1 MYTGREPIRARAPCP
16 YCSPLRAGSNNHL
29 SRGRVGSAV
38 VNIRSEDYSDPSGE
52 SPPTPDDF
60 PAEENG
66 ARPDGLPDFDVIV
79 GAPDLGALLHRT
91 PTRRAREYRNRVA
104 SVLRVGMV
112 GSLNTGNFAD
122 AAAFLWYGP
131 GASTSIGNLAD
142 NYNSIAKGID
152 IITSPGSPIA
162 ECVTT
167 LLPLMSQL
175 ARNHEQ
181 ALGEIP
187 GRFAMGKVARAARK
201 QAKAERAQDDPP
213 MTLHIGRW
221 QLPVRWRIRSPIKFV
236 KPVIRAQSME
246 PNLIAARVFMDP
258 HVQKKLAEMGVRITS
273 PNGGPPSA

>member
-1 MYTGREPIRARAPCP
+1 M
-16 YCSPLRAGSNNHL
+16 
-29 SRGRVGSAV
+29 VD
-38 VNIRSEDYSDPSGE
+38 IRSEEYRDPSGA
-52 SPPTPDDF
+52 SSTPEDDF
-60 PAEENG
+60 AEGNG
-66 ARPDGLPDFDVIV
+66 SRSDGLPDFDVIV

-104 SVLRVGMV
+104 SLLRVGMI

-122 AAAFLWYGP
+122 AAAILWYGP
-131 GASTSIGNLAD
+131 GASTAVGNLAD

-181 ALGEIP
+181 ALAELP
-187 GRFAMGKVARAARK
+187 GRFNMGKRARAARK
-201 QAKAERAQDDPP
+201 QAKTEARQDEPP
-213 MTLHIGRW
+213 MTLKVGRW
-221 QLPVRWRIRSPIKFV
+221 QVPVRWRIRSPIRFV

-246 PNLIAARVFMDP
+246 PNLIAARVFTDP
-258 HVQKKLAEMGVRITS
+258 HVQKKLAEMGVRIMS
-273 PNGGPPSA
+273 PNGGPPSAD